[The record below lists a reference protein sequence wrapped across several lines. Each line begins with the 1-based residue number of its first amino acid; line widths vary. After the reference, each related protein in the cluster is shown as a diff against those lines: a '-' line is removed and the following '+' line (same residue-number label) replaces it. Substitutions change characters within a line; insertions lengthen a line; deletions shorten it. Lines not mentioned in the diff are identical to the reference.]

1 MHAIEILEK
10 SRVSYKTGRVLKLS
24 TSFNPTKIF
33 SELEKFFSRNQG
45 KEF

>member
-10 SRVSYKTGRVLKLS
+10 SRVSYKTGRALKLS

-33 SELEKFFSRNQG
+33 SELEKIFQQG
-45 KEF
+45 L

>member
-1 MHAIEILEK
+1 MHVIEILEK
-10 SRVSYKTGRVLKLS
+10 SRVSYKTGRALKSS

-33 SELEKFFSRNQG
+33 SELEKFFSKDYR